1 MSSVACRLWAKSK
14 CSFPTHDACAEDENA
29 FRQQPQC
36 EGRNAGRYLF
46 TTDAPTRGYHRYH
59 HRDGQVILEAGQ
71 VHGVVENSLFDL
83 SISPDS
89 SQAPVLRGLIATQPG
104 ATQTR
109 LHVSP
114 DHPCVCR
121 VPTTGW
127 AKMSR
132 VNALVEIAST
142 HIGSVHDSRS
152 GEALPFGQALDEFV
166 SIHQGAEFALALVY
180 DHKRE
185 LMITKTSDGHVVLD
199 VEDELCQAAGLRR
212 LRSSDPFYIEP
223 GCRREIVY
231 TAVDFFHH
239 LRRSN
244 KQHPLRDSIKIKAH
258 LLEDRGGRP
267 VPVGNNLVSNRG
279 ILTPEHV
286 YEYGDPGIHQCYG
299 ITIVNTHHQPLYF
312 WIFAFNMHNLSIGTP
327 VKCSYRQILKF
338 Y

>member
-1 MSSVACRLWAKSK
+1 
-14 CSFPTHDACAEDENA
+14 
-29 FRQQPQC
+29 
-36 EGRNAGRYLF
+36 
-46 TTDAPTRGYHRYH
+46 
-59 HRDGQVILEAGQ
+59 
-71 VHGVVENSLFDL
+71 
-83 SISPDS
+83 
-89 SQAPVLRGLIATQPG
+89 
-104 ATQTR
+104 
-109 LHVSP
+109 
-114 DHPCVCR
+114 
-121 VPTTGW
+121 
-127 AKMSR
+127 
-132 VNALVEIAST
+132 
-142 HIGSVHDSRS
+142 
-152 GEALPFGQALDEFV
+152 
-166 SIHQGAEFALALVY
+166 
-180 DHKRE
+180 
-185 LMITKTSDGHVVLD
+185 
-199 VEDELCQAAGLRR
+199 
-212 LRSSDPFYIEP
+212 
-223 GCRREIVY
+223 VY